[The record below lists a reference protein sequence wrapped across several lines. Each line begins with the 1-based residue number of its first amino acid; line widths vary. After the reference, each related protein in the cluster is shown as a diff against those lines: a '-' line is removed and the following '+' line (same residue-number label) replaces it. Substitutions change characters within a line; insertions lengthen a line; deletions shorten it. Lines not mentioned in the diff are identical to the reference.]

1 MDFSLTTEQLELRR
15 MLREVSAEQ
24 CSSAHRREVMATSS
38 GEDAALW
45 KLLTAELGLLAVAAP
60 EEAGG
65 TGGSFVDAAVVI
77 EEAGRGL
84 WPVPIV
90 PALAAVSAVGRS
102 EGVADV
108 VAELVGGDHRAA
120 IVPGEGV
127 SVSTARLTG
136 DIDHVLG
143 AAGADRLLVAVSDGL
158 WLVESAYSKAESRA
172 GVDPLR
178 PLSTVRLADARGR
191 RLADGDAGARA
202 VDILRVALAVEAVGV
217 AGYCLDTTVE
227 YLKTREQFG
236 RPIGS
241 FQALAHR
248 AADLAVELSGAT
260 STAYYAAW
268 AVDGSPEEL
277 PVVAPL
283 AKAVCCD
290 AAYRI
295 AAESIQMHGGIGF
308 TWEHDAHLYFKR
320 ATALRLL
327 LGDSHTQRRLVAD
340 RARLFSA

>member
-1 MDFSLTTEQLELRR
+1 MDFSLTSEQLELRR
-15 MLREVSAEQ
+15 MLRDVTADH
-24 CSSAHRREVMATSS
+24 CSSARLREVIGTPSAS
-38 GEDAALW
+38 DPALW
-45 KLLTAELGLLAVAAP
+45 KLVCADLGLLGVAAP

-84 WPVPIV
+84 WPIPIV
-90 PALAAVSAVGRS
+90 AALAAVSAVGTS

-108 VAELVGGDHRAA
+108 VAELAGGEHRGAV
-120 IVPGEGV
+120 VPGGGV
-127 SVSTARLTG
+127 TVSTARLTG
-136 DIDHVLG
+136 QVDHVLG
-143 AAGADRLLVAVSDGL
+143 ADGADRLLVAVSDGL
-158 WLVESAYSKAESRA
+158 WLVEPTFSKTETAV
-172 GVDPLR
+172 GMDLLR
-178 PLSTVRLADARGR
+178 PLSTVHLADARGR
-191 RLADGDAGARA
+191 RLGDGNAAARA

-217 AGYCLDTTVE
+217 AQWCLDRTVD

-248 AADLAVELSGAT
+248 ASDLAVELSAAT
-260 STAYYAAW
+260 STAYFAAW
-268 AVDGSPEEL
+268 TVDGDPGEL

-283 AKAVCCD
+283 AKAVCAD

-295 AAESIQMHGGIGF
+295 ASEAIQMHGGIGF

-320 ATALRLL
+320 ATAIRLL
-327 LGDSHTQRRLVAD
+327 LGDSHAQRRLVAD
-340 RARLFSA
+340 RAGLFV

>member
-1 MDFSLTTEQLELRR
+1 MDFSLTGEQLELRR
-15 MLREVSAEQ
+15 MLREVSADQ
-24 CSSAHRREVMATSS
+24 CSSARRREVMASPT
-38 GEDAALW
+38 GEDTALW
-45 KLLTAELGLLAVAAP
+45 KLLTAELGLLGVAAP
-60 EEAGG
+60 EGAGG
-65 TGGSFVDAAVVI
+65 TGGTFVDAAVVI

-90 PALAAVSAVGRS
+90 SALAAMSAVGTS

-108 VAELVGGDHRAA
+108 VAELIGGEHRAT
-120 IVPGEGV
+120 IVPAEGV
-127 SVSTARLTG
+127 TVSTARLTG
-136 DIDHVLG
+136 DVGHVIG
-143 AAGADRLLVAVSDGL
+143 AADVDRLLVATSDAL
-158 WLVESAYSKAESRA
+158 WLVESAYSKADTRD
-172 GVDPLR
+172 GMDRLR
-178 PLSTVRLADARGR
+178 PLSMVHLQDARGR
-191 RLADGDAGARA
+191 RLADAAASARA

-217 AGYCLDTTVE
+217 AQWCLDTTVA

-248 AADLAVELSGAT
+248 AADLAVELSAAT

-268 AVDGSPEEL
+268 AVDGAPDEL
-277 PVVAPL
+277 SVVAPL
-283 AKAVCCD
+283 AKAVCCE

-295 AAESIQMHGGIGF
+295 AADAIQMHGGIGF

-327 LGDSHTQRRLVAD
+327 LGDGHAQRRLVAA
-340 RARLFSA
+340 RANLFTA